1 MTERKWWTV
10 ETTFV
15 GVCGV
20 LMAVVLGTSF
30 FARFGSQAGSALI
43 PAKQLEEMRH
53 APIAALEKQN
63 AVAAAAAAAAEE
75 AEDE

>member
-15 GVCGV
+15 GVCGL
-20 LMAVVLGTSF
+20 LMAIVLGTSF
-30 FARFGSQAGSALI
+30 FARFGSETGSALI
-43 PAKQLEEMRH
+43 PAKQLEAMRH

-63 AVAAAAAAAAEE
+63 AAAAAAAAEE
-75 AEDE
+75 AE